1 MKPHIHY
8 NNCHFTVS
16 LKDYD
21 TSVRQ
26 FQILFME
33 DGFPRT
39 REHSYVGTLSLKSLH
54 PLPYVQ

>member
-16 LKDYD
+16 LKEYD

-26 FQILFME
+26 FQILFMK

-39 REHSYVGTLSLKSLH
+39 RELNIATLSLKILH
-54 PLPYVQ
+54 PLPSVQ